1 MNGIQR
7 TATAL
12 VALTMCVGL
21 PSARAQSLDRTVGEE
36 QYGGSLQLTALRG
49 PELAKLAVAAG
60 VPMGFE
66 AAGRPT
72 RLSQPVT
79 ATGRKLREVLDDLI
93 RADDRYEWR
102 EDDGVIVV
110 RPPAAWRDPLSV
122 FNTAVGPIRR
132 REMQASDAASLMAQ
146 LFGVRS
152 DLSSGIGDTITF
164 TVDLPDGGTLLGV
177 LNAIVR
183 AHGTMTWS
191 VAPTSGGRPA
201 DQSGMAISVFVGRT
215 GIGAG
220 IPLGAGIVTTPRG
233 PQTTTAEQHESLLDM
248 VVGTKRDGTPLLLR
262 SVFQVKELAAAV
274 RVPMGIETLSA
285 PAAFVQSDAV
295 RVTGLTLRDALQVLM
310 TVDPGYAWREMD
322 GVIVLRPVDAWNDG
336 SSPLFRIVSDL
347 HAENVTVDRAIGV
360 LMARLGDED
369 HVKNYFPDTRR
380 ISLDLPHGTVLDGL
394 NHLVRAHGELCW
406 EWRQNSAEDRRFY
419 SGRRFMLTFW
429 FFNGSGQG
437 FAIP

>member
-1 MNGIQR
+1 MNAIQR

-12 VALTMCVGL
+12 VALTLCVGL
-21 PSARAQSLDRTVGEE
+21 PLARAQSVDRTVGEE
-36 QYGGSLQLTALRG
+36 QFGGSLQLTALTG

-66 AAGRPT
+66 AAGQPT
-72 RLSQPVT
+72 RLSHPVT
-79 ATGRKLREVLDDLI
+79 ATGRKLSEVLDDLI

-102 EDDGVIVV
+102 EVDGVIVV
-110 RPPAAWRDPLSV
+110 RPQAAWRDPLSV

-152 DLSSGIGDTITF
+152 DLSSGPGDTIRF

-191 VAPTSGGRPA
+191 LAPLSPGSTKQFP
-201 DQSGMAISVFVGRT
+201 MAISVFVGST
-215 GIGAG
+215 GTGAG
-220 IPLGAGIVTTPRG
+220 IPRGAGIVTTPRG
-233 PQTTTAEQHESLLDM
+233 RETTTAEHRESLLDM
-248 VVGTKRDGTPLLLR
+248 VVGTKRDGTPLLIR
-262 SVFQVKELAAAV
+262 GVFQLKELAAAV

-285 PAAFVQSDAV
+285 PTVFVQNDGV
-295 RVTGLTLRDALQVLM
+295 RVTGLTLRDALEAL
-310 TVDPGYAWREMD
+310 TTIDPRYAWREMD

-336 SSPLFRIVSDL
+336 SSPLFQIVSDL
-347 HAENVTVDRAIGV
+347 RAENVTVDQAIGV
-360 LMARLGDED
+360 LMARLGDKE
-369 HVKNYFPDTRR
+369 HVTNYFSDTRR
-380 ISLDLPHGTVLDGL
+380 ISLDLPHGSVLDGL
-394 NHLVRAHGELCW
+394 NHLVHAHGELCW

-429 FFNGSGQG
+429 FFNGGGQG